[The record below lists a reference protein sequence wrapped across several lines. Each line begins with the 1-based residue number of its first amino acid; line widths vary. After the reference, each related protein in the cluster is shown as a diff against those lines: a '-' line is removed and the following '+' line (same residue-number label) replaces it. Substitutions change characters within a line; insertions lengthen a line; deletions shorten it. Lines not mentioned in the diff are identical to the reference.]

1 MKRAFVFAFAALLSI
16 GAFAQEELP
25 TFQLFDKNDNPVADG
40 ATLVLTEGEN
50 LGEYQI
56 PSGLYL
62 KNNSDDTQGVGID
75 VKLVSIDNGSFS
87 CCFPNNC
94 QAISSPGVY
103 EDYNSP
109 ATMDAG
115 EKRILQTEWIP
126 SNYGSCTAELQFKVF
141 NLEKQDVF
149 GTTVYSPS
157 DFKEY
162 GPKVTLH
169 FVYADP
175 TSVDGIKDNTNTTV
189 LARYNANGM
198 SVKSEVKGLNII
210 RLSNG
215 KTIKQIKK

>member
-1 MKRAFVFAFAALLSI
+1 MKRVFAFAFAALLSI

-40 ATLVLTEGEN
+40 ATLVLTDGEN
-50 LGEYQI
+50 LGAYQI

-75 VKLVSIDNGSFS
+75 VNLISIDNGTFS
-87 CCFPNNC
+87 CCFPMSC
-94 QAISSPGVY
+94 RTVSSAGVY
-103 EDYNSP
+103 EDYNDP
-109 ATMDAG
+109 TTMDAG
-115 EKRILQTEWIP
+115 EERALITEWIP
-126 SNYGSCTAELQFKVF
+126 NTYGSCMAELQFKVF
-141 NLEKQDVF
+141 NVEKQDIF

-162 GPKVTLH
+162 GPKVKLH

-175 TSVDGIKDNTNTTV
+175 TSVNGIKDNTNTTV
-189 LARYNANGM
+189 VARYNANGM

>member
-1 MKRAFVFAFAALLSI
+1 MKRVFAFAFAALLSI
-16 GAFAQEELP
+16 GAFAQEEQP

-56 PSGLYL
+56 PTGLYL

-75 VKLVSIDNGSFS
+75 VNLISIDNGTLY
-87 CCFPNNC
+87 CCFPVSC
-94 QAISSPGVY
+94 RTVSSPGVY
-103 EDYNSP
+103 ENYNSP
-109 ATMDAG
+109 ATINPG
-115 EKRILQTEWIP
+115 ENMNLQTEWIP
-126 SNYGSCTAELQFKVF
+126 STYGSCTAELQLKVF
-141 NLEKQDVF
+141 NVEKQDIF

-175 TSVDGIKDNTNTTV
+175 TSVNGIKDNTNTTV
-189 LARYNANGM
+189 VARYNANGM

>member
-1 MKRAFVFAFAALLSI
+1 MKRVFAFAFAALLSI

-50 LGEYQI
+50 LGAYQI

-75 VKLVSIDNGSFS
+75 VNLISIDNGTFS
-87 CCFPNNC
+87 CCFPMSC
-94 QAISSPGVY
+94 RTVSSAGVY
-103 EDYNSP
+103 EDYNDP
-109 ATMDAG
+109 TTMDAG
-115 EKRILQTEWIP
+115 EERALITEWIP
-126 SNYGSCTAELQFKVF
+126 NTYGSCTAELQFKVF
-141 NLEKQDVF
+141 NVEKQDIF

-162 GPKVTLH
+162 GPKVKLH

-175 TSVDGIKDNTNTTV
+175 TSVNGIKDNTNTTV
-189 LARYNANGM
+189 VARYNANGM

>member
-1 MKRAFVFAFAALLSI
+1 MKRVFAFAFAALLSI

-50 LGEYQI
+50 LGAYQI

-75 VKLVSIDNGSFS
+75 VNLISIDNGTFS
-87 CCFPNNC
+87 CCFPMSC
-94 QAISSPGVY
+94 RTVSSAGVY
-103 EDYNSP
+103 EDYNDP
-109 ATMDAG
+109 TTMDAG
-115 EKRILQTEWIP
+115 EERALITEWIP
-126 SNYGSCTAELQFKVF
+126 NTYGSCMAELQFKVF
-141 NLEKQDVF
+141 NVEKQDIF
-149 GTTVYSPS
+149 GTTVYAPA

-162 GPKVTLH
+162 GPKIKLH

-175 TSVDGIKDNTNTTV
+175 TSVNGIKDNTNTTV
-189 LARYNANGM
+189 VARYNANGM

>member
-1 MKRAFVFAFAALLSI
+1 MKRVFAFAFAALLSI
-16 GAFAQEELP
+16 GAFAQEEQP

-50 LGEYQI
+50 LGAYQI

-75 VKLVSIDNGSFS
+75 VNLISIDNGTFS
-87 CCFPNNC
+87 CCFPMSC
-94 QAISSPGVY
+94 RTVSSAGVY
-103 EDYNSP
+103 EDYNDP
-109 ATMDAG
+109 TTMDAG
-115 EKRILQTEWIP
+115 EERALITEWIP
-126 SNYGSCTAELQFKVF
+126 NTYGSCMAELQFKVF
-141 NLEKQDVF
+141 NVEKQDIF

-175 TSVDGIKDNTNTTV
+175 TSVNGIKDNTNTTV
-189 LARYNANGM
+189 VARYNANGM

>member
-1 MKRAFVFAFAALLSI
+1 MKRVFAFAFAALLSI
-16 GAFAQEELP
+16 GAFAQEEQP

-50 LGEYQI
+50 LGAYQI

-75 VKLVSIDNGSFS
+75 VNLISIDNGTFS
-87 CCFPNNC
+87 CCFPMSC
-94 QAISSPGVY
+94 RTVSSAGVY
-103 EDYNSP
+103 ENYNAP
-109 ATMDAG
+109 TTMDAG
-115 EKRILQTEWIP
+115 EERALITEWIP
-126 SNYGSCTAELQFKVF
+126 STYGSCMAELQFKIFSVVI
-141 NLEKQDVF
+141 KDVNGF
-149 GTTVYSPS
+149 KFPDAGE
-157 DFKEY
+157 FKEY

-175 TSVDGIKDNTNTTV
+175 TSVNGIKDNTNTTV
-189 LARYNANGM
+189 VARYNANGM

>member
-16 GAFAQEELP
+16 GAFAQEELS

-40 ATLVLTEGEN
+40 ATLVLTEGEK
-50 LGEYQI
+50 LGEFQI

-75 VKLVSIDNGSFS
+75 VKLVSIDNGTFS
-87 CCFPNNC
+87 CCFPMNC
-94 QAISSPGVY
+94 RTISSPGVY
-103 EDYNSP
+103 EDYNLP

-115 EKRILQTEWIP
+115 EERNLQTEWIP
-126 SNYGSCTAELQFKVF
+126 SNYGSCTAELQFKIFSVVI
-141 NLEKQDVF
+141 KDVQGF
-149 GTTVYSPS
+149 KFPDAGE
-157 DFKEY
+157 FKEY

>member
-1 MKRAFVFAFAALLSI
+1 MKRVFAFAFAALLSI

-50 LGEYQI
+50 LGAYQN

-75 VKLVSIDNGSFS
+75 VNLISIDNGTFS
-87 CCFPNNC
+87 CCFPMSC
-94 QAISSPGVY
+94 RTVSSPGVY
-103 EDYNSP
+103 ENYNVP
-109 ATMDAG
+109 TTMDAG
-115 EKRILQTEWIP
+115 EERALITEWIP
-126 SNYGSCTAELQFKVF
+126 STYGSCTAELQFKVF
-141 NLEKQDVF
+141 NVEKQDIF

-162 GPKVTLH
+162 GPKVKLH

-175 TSVDGIKDNTNTTV
+175 TSVNGIKDNTNTTV
-189 LARYNANGM
+189 VARYNANGM

>member
-1 MKRAFVFAFAALLSI
+1 MKRVFAFAFAALLSI

-50 LGEYQI
+50 LGAYQI

-75 VKLVSIDNGSFS
+75 VNLISIDNGTFS
-87 CCFPNNC
+87 CCFPMSC
-94 QAISSPGVY
+94 RTVSSAGVY
-103 EDYNSP
+103 EDYNDP
-109 ATMDAG
+109 TTMDAG
-115 EKRILQTEWIP
+115 EERALITEWIP
-126 SNYGSCTAELQFKVF
+126 NTYGSCMAELQFKVF
-141 NLEKQDVF
+141 NVEKQDIF

-157 DFKEY
+157 NFKEY

-175 TSVDGIKDNTNTTV
+175 TSVNGIKDNTNTTV
-189 LARYNANGM
+189 VARYNANGM